1 MVPRG
6 WNRGVIGGPAHPT
19 ISPDAGVP
27 QELTPPHDKGLRKD
41 FRCAG
46 LLSRAKLGRHRPG
59 KRLGL
64 SSLSLRDGSSGSQ
77 NCKLPKKRPQPSC
90 CSLPPALPSPGQY
103 TSHLIPAQVS
113 SQQGQPASEGPGLL
127 HAPRCYRLAI
137 DHLAAAWQTGSF
149 LCLLGSLCTLSW
161 ALMPDILLGTGVG
174 AAVSPCH
181 RAPAK
186 GLCSPRFG

>member
-6 WNRGVIGGPAHPT
+6 WNRGGIRGPAHPT

-27 QELTPPHDKGLRKD
+27 QELTPPHDEGLRKD

-77 NCKLPKKRPQPSC
+77 NCKLPKNDH
-90 CSLPPALPSPGQY
+90 SLL
-103 TSHLIPAQVS
+103 
-113 SQQGQPASEGPGLL
+113 
-127 HAPRCYRLAI
+127 
-137 DHLAAAWQTGSF
+137 
-149 LCLLGSLCTLSW
+149 
-161 ALMPDILLGTGVG
+161 
-174 AAVSPCH
+174 AAVSLLHCPH
-181 RAPAK
+181 PADTLHTSFLLRSAPSKGSQPWKAPASCTHP
-186 GLCSPRFG
+186 GATGWPLTIWQQPGRQGHFSACREACAP